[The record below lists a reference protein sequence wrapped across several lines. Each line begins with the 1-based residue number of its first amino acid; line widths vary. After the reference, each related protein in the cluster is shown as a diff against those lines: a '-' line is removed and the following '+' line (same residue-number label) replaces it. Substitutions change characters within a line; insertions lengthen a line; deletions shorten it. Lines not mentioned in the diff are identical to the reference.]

1 MPTFPAI
8 PAISA
13 EQVTLEWPSGELAL
27 DHLDAAFPP
36 GRTGL
41 VGLNG
46 TGKST
51 LLRIIAGEL
60 TPTSGVVRRTGTVGY
75 LPQDLPQH
83 TGRDVADL
91 LGITAI
97 RDALRAIESG
107 STDPDLYDAVGAD
120 WDIEERA
127 RAQLDALGLDS
138 IGLDRPAQTLSGGE
152 LILTALTGV
161 LLQRPDILLLDEPTN
176 NLDSAARSRLYQAI
190 ERWNGVLLM
199 VSHDRQALRLVD
211 QVAELRD
218 GRIEVY
224 GGNFD
229 DYERQVA
236 EQQAAAE
243 RDVRDARADVNKQK
257 QDWVD
262 AQVKLARRERYGRK
276 MTEQK
281 REPKILMNAR
291 KRAAQESAGKHR
303 GMHHDRLDDARSQL
317 SQAQL
322 RLRDDDEIKIELPA
336 TALPS
341 GRVVVDVPAPTSLVE
356 LREGTDPAPLERLIV
371 RGPERI
377 ALTGDNGSGKT
388 TLLREIAAL
397 ARVPAQLVPQRLD
410 TLADDDTVLGALS
423 ERAPHLSTV
432 ELRNRLAQLLLR
444 GDQVTRPVR
453 TLSGGQRLRAVLAAA
468 LLREPAPQLL
478 MLDEPTNNLD
488 LASIAHLTQALRRF
502 EGALI
507 VVSHDAD
514 FLDDLELTR
523 RLAVRAQR

>member
-1 MPTFPAI
+1 MPNFSAI

-36 GRTGL
+36 GRSGL

-60 TPTSGVVRRTGTVGY
+60 APSSGVVRRTGTVGY

-97 RDALRAIESG
+97 RDALRRIESG
-107 STDPDLYDAVGAD
+107 ETDPDLYDAVGAD
-120 WDIEERA
+120 WDVEERA
-127 RAQLDALGLDS
+127 RAQLDALGLGR
-138 IGLDRPAQTLSGGE
+138 IELDRPAQTLSGGE
-152 LILTALTGV
+152 LILVALTGV
-161 LLQRPDILLLDEPTN
+161 LLQRPDVLLLDEPTN
-176 NLDSAARSRLYQAI
+176 NLDATARSRLYQVI
-190 ERWNGVLLM
+190 ERWSGVLII

-211 QVAELRD
+211 QIAELRD
-218 GRIEVY
+218 GRVEVY

-243 RDVRDARADVNKQK
+243 RDVRDARSDVNKQK
-257 QDWVD
+257 QDWAD
-262 AQVKLARRERYGRK
+262 AQVRLARRERYGRK

-281 REPKILMNAR
+281 REPKIIMNAR
-291 KRAAQESAGKHR
+291 KRAAQESAGKYK
-303 GMHHDRLDDARSQL
+303 GMHRDRLDEARSQL

-336 TALPS
+336 TALPAA
-341 GRVVVDVPAPTSLVE
+341 RVVIDIAAPPGLVE
-356 LREGTDPAPLERLIV
+356 VRDGTGPTPIERLIV

-377 ALTGDNGSGKT
+377 ALTGDNGAGKT
-388 TLLREIAAL
+388 TLLRQIADQS
-397 ARVPAQLVPQRLD
+397 RVPSQAVPQRLD
-410 TLADDDTVLGALS
+410 TLADDDTVLSALT
-423 ERAPHLSTV
+423 ELAPHLTTV

-444 GDQVTRPVR
+444 GDQVSRPVR

-488 LASIAHLTQALRRF
+488 LTSVAHLAQALRRY

-514 FLDDLELTR
+514 FLDEIEIDR
-523 RLAVRAQR
+523 WLAIKAQR